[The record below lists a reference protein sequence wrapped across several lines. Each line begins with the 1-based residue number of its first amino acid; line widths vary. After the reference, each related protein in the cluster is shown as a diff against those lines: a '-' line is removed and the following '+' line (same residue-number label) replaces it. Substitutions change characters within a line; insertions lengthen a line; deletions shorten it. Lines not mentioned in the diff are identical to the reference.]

1 MKIWVWLLFLVSL
14 LFAQESV
21 LDTQTYM
28 LDKSVI
34 SASGFEQNIQEAPA
48 SISIISGKSLTK
60 KQFFDLAGAINGV
73 PGVDIGTEMGKTG
86 GLNVSIRGMP
96 SDYTLIMMDGHR
108 QDAGGNVA
116 TDNVGWSQ
124 AFTSFIPPTS
134 SIDRIEVIRGPMSTL
149 YGSDAIGGMV
159 NIILK
164 KPNMQHFEGAMN
176 ISSVQNQHY
185 KKYGSQYSQDMYIS
199 APIIDNKLS
208 FSLRSREY
216 FRTPWDTSVS
226 YNKDGQTLIRQ
237 PSTPVYIGLPTKSN
251 IYDIGGRLA
260 YQIDDKNYTYID
272 AQYFY
277 DDYDNSEGQ
286 LGGAL
291 SAQKDYVNARANFI
305 VAHEGNYDFGKWN
318 TSVQY
323 NETANKGRVIG
334 HKPGKDKN
342 YNNRGLDGRDV
353 VIDTKLVSALGKG
366 WYSNNLTVGGR
377 YWFEWMRDLI
387 VTPSEFAQNTGALF
401 VEDEWDPLEVLSITL
416 GLRYDYNQ
424 TYHSNFSPR
433 IYIAYTP
440 WEFFTL
446 KGGISTGY
454 KAPYI
459 NELVN
464 GVNGYGAQGAFPYIG
479 NPDLKPEHSIN
490 YEISA
495 VFDVPQAGQAS
506 VTYFYNDFRDKIAK
520 IQTDP
525 TSNPVC
531 VPYDTTSY
539 NYCFTEANQDK
550 AYVQGIEVYFNS
562 QSFYG
567 FSIQASYTFL
577 DSHYLTGIYKNSP
590 LVDTPKHQ
598 VYGKIDYT
606 YKGFDIYFMGNY
618 KSSRAILP
626 TTSVIN
632 DAKGSEIAAAIGH
645 YNPYAVFDLVASYRF
660 SKNLSGSFGVYNL
673 FDKDFQDYTFV
684 KSKTTGKVS
693 HDVIVNRYNVTQEG
707 RRFWI
712 SLSMNF

>member
-1 MKIWVWLLFLVSL
+1 MKKIVMVIVIGFISI
-14 LFAQESV
+14 LFAQDDIPGTE
-21 LDTQTYM
+21 TYT
-28 LDKSVI
+28 LDKSVV

-48 SISIISGKSLTK
+48 SISIISGKSLTQ

-124 AFTSFIPPTS
+124 AFSSFIPPTS
-134 SIDRIEVIRGPMSTL
+134 SIEKIEVIRGPMSTL
-149 YGSDAIGGMV
+149 YGSDAIGGIV

-164 KPNMQHFEGAMN
+164 KPNMSHFEGAMN
-176 ISSVQNQHY
+176 LSSVQNQHFE
-185 KKYGSQYSQDMYIS
+185 KYGSQYSQDMYLS
-199 APIIDNKLS
+199 APIIKDKLS

-216 FRTPWDTSVS
+216 FRTAWDTSVS
-226 YNKDGQTLIRQ
+226 YTKGGETLIRQ
-237 PSTPVYIGLPTKSN
+237 PTTPIYLGLPTKSN

-260 YQIDDKNYTYID
+260 YQIDDKNYTYVD

-277 DDYDNSEGQ
+277 DDYDNSDGQ

-291 SAQKDYVNARANFI
+291 SATKDYVNARANFI
-305 VAHEGNYDFGKWN
+305 LAHQGNYDFGKWD
-318 TSVQY
+318 TSIQY
-323 NETANKGRVIG
+323 NDTANKGRIIG
-334 HKPGKDKN
+334 HKPGKAKN
-342 YNNRGLDGRDV
+342 YNNRGLEGRDV
-353 VIDTKLVSALGKG
+353 VVDTKLVSPLGKD

-387 VTPSEFAQNTGALF
+387 VDPEEFAQNTGALF
-401 VEDEWDPLEVLSITL
+401 IEDEWDPLDVLSITL

-424 TYHSNFSPR
+424 TYKSNFSPR
-433 IYIAYTP
+433 VYLAYTP
-440 WEFFTL
+440 YEFFTI
-446 KGGISTGY
+446 KGGVSTGY

-479 NPDLKPEHSIN
+479 NPDLKPEHSLN
-490 YEISA
+490 YEVSA
-495 VFDVPQAGQAS
+495 VFDISNVGQAS
-506 VTYFYNDFRDKIAK
+506 FTYFYNDFSNKIAK
-520 IQTDP
+520 ISVDP
-525 TSNPVC
+525 SQNSAC
-531 VPYDTTSY
+531 VPYDKTSF
-539 NYCFTEANQDK
+539 NYCFSYANQDK
-550 AYVQGIEVYFNS
+550 AYAQGIEVYFSS

-567 FSIQASYTFL
+567 FSLQASYTFL
-577 DSHYLTGIYKNSP
+577 DSHYKSGVYENSP

-598 VYGKIDYT
+598 LYGKLDYT
-606 YKGFDIYFMGNY
+606 YKAFDIYFVGNY

-632 DAKGSEIAAAIGH
+632 GAKGSEIAATIGH
-645 YNPYAVFDLVASYRF
+645 YNPYAVFDLVASYQF
-660 SKNLSGSFGVYNL
+660 SKELRGSFGVYNL
-673 FDKDFQDYTFV
+673 FDQSFQDYTYV
-684 KSKTTGKVS
+684 KQDDKG
-693 HDVIVNRYNVTQEG
+693 HDIIVNRYNVTQEG